1 MHHLGPKKPCRIS
14 PTRGSECRVQAASAD
29 LHKVEERSVRMPVAS
44 VVWQM
49 RCRRGRNLTSLSTTC
64 TSTSTDW
71 PAGLVERMEPRFV
84 VIAQRRCSTRSNL
97 LTMPSLARRAVVA
110 LLSPGA
116 KNGFCARARSA
127 PATRRPV
134 GFAERS
140 WRAPRC
146 GGPFGH
152 HVGGRPDRASLVFVA
167 VHTVRYDERHPSEI
181 NRTITAR
188 PRSAHRDARPHRQ
201 AAAVAPV
208 RRVSHDEHQ

>member
-1 MHHLGPKKPCRIS
+1 
-14 PTRGSECRVQAASAD
+14 
-29 LHKVEERSVRMPVAS
+29 MPVAS

-127 PATRRPV
+127 PWPRGGLSASPR
-134 GFAERS
+134 RS

-152 HVGGRPDRASLVFVA
+152 HVGGSADRASLVFVA
-167 VHTVRYDERHPSEI
+167 VHTVCVMMRRHPSEI

-188 PRSAHRDARPHRQ
+188 APIRRTGTRRPHRQ

-208 RRVSHDEHQ
+208 PTRQSR